1 MKSPRSKRKPNL
13 RRTFRLL
20 MVFLTFIS
28 FLKTS
33 RLCQPPGI
41 KITRWKTTKPKMM
54 MRKIRI
60 MLTPNSSSKMW
71 V

>member
-1 MKSPRSKRKPNL
+1 MKSPRSKKKPNL

-20 MVFLTFIS
+20 MVFQTFTS
-28 FLKTS
+28 HLKTWQ
-33 RLCQPPGI
+33 LCQHQEI
-41 KITRWKTTKPKMM
+41 KTTRWKTTRHKMM

-60 MLTPNSSSKMW
+60 MLIPNSSSKMW